1 MLEGQIVCDGV
12 EVHYFGKNTEVTNI
26 STAFAR
32 DIEKIGESSTED
44 LIYPESK
51 EELKKTV
58 EQFSAAPN
66 SLLYPQQ
73 SAAKIQQI
81 IKRAAK
87 FLKNFKLWH

>member
-1 MLEGQIVCDGV
+1 MLEGQIVCAGV

-32 DIEKIGESSTED
+32 DIEKIGESTED

-87 FLKNFKLWH
+87 FFKKI